1 MKKDV
6 EIVLSESEKEFDLID
21 TLMLNFLTTNDI
33 TSYTKY
39 IRKTTNGFKNCDPE
53 IVREFLR
60 NYKELFDD
68 LCDEVGIQVFCCGK
82 DSSGAGGVGSYG
94 SFACGTFITSNGA
107 GRRNRGQPDGVA
119 LAAPDRP
126 FFLFKKL
133 SKHNFFLY

>member
-60 NYKELFDD
+60 NYKELFDG
-68 LCDEVGIQVFCCGK
+68 LCDEVGIQRF
-82 DSSGAGGVGSYG
+82 
-94 SFACGTFITSNGA
+94 
-107 GRRNRGQPDGVA
+107 VA
-119 LAAPDRP
+119 VRIVAAPEA
-126 FFLFKKL
+126 LEVMGVSLAEL
-133 SKHNFFLY
+133 S

>member
-39 IRKTTNGFKNCDPE
+39 IRKTANGFKNCDPE

-68 LCDEVGIQVFCCGK
+68 LCDEVGI
-82 DSSGAGGVGSYG
+82 
-94 SFACGTFITSNGA
+94 
-107 GRRNRGQPDGVA
+107 
-119 LAAPDRP
+119 
-126 FFLFKKL
+126 
-133 SKHNFFLY
+133 